1 MKNKE
6 LKADFVSNGNANDTL
21 KKDVKKSKK
30 KDKKPGLF
38 RRIGARL
45 KDTFSELKKVIW
57 PSFPKVVKQTGVVLA
72 VVVIFLIV
80 ITAFDFGLLHLLE
93 LISPA
98 GRV

>member
-1 MKNKE
+1 MAKE
-6 LKADFVSNGNANDTL
+6 KEKVTEEVTNEKPT
-21 KKDVKKSKK
+21 KKSKSK
-30 KDKKPGLF
+30 EKKPNIF
-38 RRIGARL
+38 KRL
-45 KDTFSELKKVIW
+45 GRKIKEIFSELKKVSW
-57 PSFPKVVKQTGVVLA
+57 PTVGKVIKQTGVVLA